1 VYFNVHLRTTPKK
14 SDSNLSSYMFD
25 RLYKTKLVEY
35 NIFYQNRP
43 IFTLFILFLFWD
55 CDHYLYQVLNK
66 WFYL

>member
-43 IFTLFILFLFWD
+43 IFTLFILFLF
-55 CDHYLYQVLNK
+55 
-66 WFYL
+66 